1 MSQTQVEYS
10 KGFLSTHVGAPPQNS
25 GGQTWKMSLRKA
37 VWLESTKVNDETF
50 WTKKKKKKR
59 KKKLFSHVICAGGGG
74 QDMDADIAIMWRVF
88 NSPHV

>member
-25 GGQTWKMSLRKA
+25 GGQTWKRSLRKA

-50 WTKKKKKKR
+50 WTKKKKKE
-59 KKKLFSHVICAGGGG
+59 KKEKKTLLSCDLCRRGRTGHGCRYSHYVES
-74 QDMDADIAIMWRVF
+74 F
-88 NSPHV
+88 